1 MLNDSLNIKKEQI
14 NYETYGE
21 VNSLIDQRY
30 EIIRE
35 YYETK
40 DEELSTTLKTEG
52 EKLKESIKEKE
63 EEMKKK
69 YAN

>member
-14 NYETYGE
+14 NYEIYGE
-21 VNSLIDQRY
+21 VNSLIDQCY

-40 DEELSTTLKTEG
+40 YEELSTTLKTEG

-63 EEMKKK
+63 ER
-69 YAN
+69 NTLIN